1 MKRLAWLL
9 LALSLPAQATI
20 NGVDSSRVVF
30 PSFDGTR
37 YGQYVAGDFPET
49 PPGYIWS
56 QDFESL
62 STSQVF
68 TENAV
73 VYGTSNSL
81 EASAGLGYIADCY
94 SGITVSTAQ
103 ARAGTKSLKFYND
116 ISVAGDQTAC
126 SAAATKA
133 RVETSLGAN
142 AYKMAK
148 NKMVG
153 AGGGTPNGEGFTFGT
168 ERWFGYSM
176 YFPTAGNGGWSSGN
190 SPIIFQIFGNAAP
203 TGDCCSPILHFQ
215 LGAGGQLLVNTEFSA
230 EAGDL
235 TSAQDYLYT
244 AGKVRWPDN
253 TAITLAGWNALKSSG
268 GAGYHLKNL
277 AGTSS
282 LLTRDTWHDVVIHFK
297 KGYTKATGLI
307 EIWLDGTKIV
317 DLPAFPT
324 TQNDFVESFVK
335 TGIYSG
341 KKTASDQY
349 TMYVDSWRAY
359 DEQGTFNAVDPAQ
372 DD

>member
-1 MKRLAWLL
+1 MTRIAWLL
-9 LALSLPAQATI
+9 LALSLPAWATI

-37 YGQYVAGDFPET
+37 YGMYVAGDFPET

-81 EASAGLGYIADCY
+81 EEVVGLRYIADCY

-103 ARAGTKSLKFYND
+103 ARSGTKSLKFYND
-116 ISVAGDQTAC
+116 LNVPGDQTKC
-126 SAAATKA
+126 TAAASKA

-142 AYKMAK
+142 QYKLTKSNTA
-148 NKMVG
+148 G
-153 AGGGTPNGEGFTFGT
+153 AAGGTPTGKGFTYGA
-168 ERWFGYSM
+168 ERWFGYSV
-176 YFPTAGNGGWSSGN
+176 YFPTSGN
-190 SPIIFQIFGNAAP
+190 TGWGTPNSPLIFQIFGNGSSSSDGA
-203 TGDCCSPILHFQ
+203 SPILHFQ
-215 LGAGGQLLVNTEFSA
+215 LGENGAFEVETEFSA
-230 EAGDL
+230 EPGDL
-235 TSAQDYLYT
+235 TSAQDYLRTY
-244 AGKVRWPDN
+244 VRAPTGGSAPTPAQWE
-253 TAITLAGWNALKSSG
+253 ILKADG
-268 GAGYHLKNL
+268 MFRYHLKNF
-277 AGTSS
+277 ASPS
-282 LLTRDTWHDVVIHFK
+282 AAYTRDTWHDVVVHWK

-307 EIWLDGTKIV
+307 EIWLDGVKIV
-317 DLPAFPT
+317 DIPAFPT
-324 TQNDFVESFVK
+324 TRNDFPESFLK

-341 KKTASDQY
+341 PKTGTEKY

-359 DEQGTFNAVDPAQ
+359 DENGTYEAVDPAQ